1 MIPTHSSLLG
11 FFFYID
17 EINRQHLATA
27 VWLFAVGVILGLL
40 AVALI
45 WALLL
50 AVSPKLGGRCTQA
63 LRGPVLMPIS
73 VVMGIWVIMAF
84 ALLPM
89 VPNAMGILN
98 SLKQI
103 PTTGESTYEIVVPVA
118 TGDVDEFG
126 NVPAQTLDVTVLT
139 DQLRNI
145 TVDSSG
151 KIELVA
157 RLEGTDED
165 VVAFDISGGERFEW
179 RRGDRGTLLRK
190 IPANESIDLYARN
203 ITNSDISIDMKIVT
217 EPEHIEAESIFFI
230 GTLVLLLYGTFF
242 AMVSIFPKMSAI
254 AEATVRSEIYQLLFL
269 ICAVV
274 GCLFMVASIYIPYQ
288 TFGEDIKVLKHTCL
302 QAMMVL
308 GIIVAIWAASRSVSE
323 EIEGRTALTLLSKP
337 VSRRQF
343 VLGKF
348 AGIAWLV
355 SVLFIMISSVFVV
368 AVAQKPIFDKREG
381 AVVEYEGEKG
391 VTWQLLHH
399 EAMSVA
405 PGVLLVFMETL
416 VLAGVSVA
424 ISTRLPMVANFMLTF
439 GIWALGHLT
448 PSIMEASVEGFEPVQ
463 FVASFVAT
471 ILPVLKNFE
480 IYGAISAGREIP
492 MEYIAGTALYTA
504 LYGAMTMFLALI
516 LFEDRDLA

>member
-1 MIPTHSSLLG
+1 MVPSYSLLG

-17 EINRQHLATA
+17 ETNRQHLATA
-27 VWLFAVGVILGLL
+27 CWLFAVGVVLGLI

-50 AVSPKLGGRCTQA
+50 AVAPKLGARCTQA

-73 VVMGIWVIMAF
+73 VVMGIWVVLAF

-89 VPNAMGILN
+89 VREPMQILN

-103 PTTGESTYEIVVPVA
+103 PQTGEFSYEKVVPVA
-118 TGDVDEFG
+118 TGDIAPGGE
-126 NVPAQTLDVTVLT
+126 VPASPLDIAVMT
-139 DQLRNI
+139 DQMRRM
-145 TVDSSG
+145 TVNAAG
-151 KIELVA
+151 RIELVA
-157 RLEGTDED
+157 RVQGTEED
-165 VVAFDISGGERFEW
+165 VVAFDISGGEPFEW

-190 IPANESIDLYARN
+190 FPAGERIEFYARN
-203 ITNSDISIDMKIVT
+203 ITNSEIPVSLTILT
-217 EPEHIEAESIFFI
+217 EPEHVEAMSIFFI
-230 GTLVLLLYGTFF
+230 GTLVLLLYSAYFF
-242 AMVSIFPKMSAI
+242 MVVVFPKLAAI

-269 ICAVV
+269 ICAVI

-288 TFGEDIKVLKHTCL
+288 TFGEDIKVLKHTSL

-308 GIIVAIWAASRSVSE
+308 GIVVAIWAASRSISE

-381 AVVEYEGEKG
+381 AEMEFEGEKG
-391 VTWQLLHH
+391 ITWQLLHH

-405 PGVLLVFMETL
+405 PGVLLVYMETL
-416 VLAGVSVA
+416 VLVGVSVA

-492 MEYIAGTALYTA
+492 LIYLGGAALYTM
-504 LYGAMTMFLALI
+504 LYGALTMFLALI
-516 LFEDRDLA
+516 LFEDRDLT

>member
-1 MIPTHSSLLG
+1 MVPSYSLLG

-17 EINRQHLATA
+17 ETNRQHLATA
-27 VWLFAVGVILGLL
+27 CWLFAVGVVLGLL

-50 AVSPKLGGRCTQA
+50 VVAPKLGARCTQA

-73 VVMGIWVIMAF
+73 VVMGIWVVLAF

-89 VPNAMGILN
+89 VREPMQILN
-98 SLKQI
+98 SLQQI
-103 PTTGESTYEIVVPVA
+103 PQTGEAAYEKVVPVA
-118 TGDVDEFG
+118 SGEVAPG
-126 NVPAQTLDVTVLT
+126 GVIPAAPLEIAVMT
-139 DQLRNI
+139 DQMRRM
-145 TVDSSG
+145 TVNSAG
-151 KIELVA
+151 RIELVA
-157 RLEGTDED
+157 RVQGTDED
-165 VVAFDISGGERFEW
+165 VVSFDISGGEPFEW

-190 IPANESIDLYARN
+190 FPAGETIEFYARN
-203 ITNSDISIDMKIVT
+203 ITNSDIPVSVVLLT
-217 EPEHIEAESIFFI
+217 EPEHIEAMSIFFV
-230 GTLVLLLYGTFF
+230 GTLVLLLYGTYFF
-242 AMVSIFPKMSAI
+242 MVMAFPKLAAI
-254 AEATVRSEIYQLLFL
+254 AEATVRSEIFQLLFL
-269 ICAVV
+269 ICAVI

-308 GIIVAIWAASRSVSE
+308 GIVVAIWAASRSISE

-355 SVLFIMISSVFVV
+355 SVLFVMISSVFVL

-381 AVVEYEGEKG
+381 AEMEFEGEKG
-391 VTWQLLHH
+391 ITWQLLHH

-405 PGVLLVFMETL
+405 PGVLLVYMETL

-492 MEYIAGTALYTA
+492 LIYLAGTALYTI
-504 LYGAMTMFLALI
+504 LYGALTMLLALI